1 MQNGTK
7 VVVLP
12 ANEREANRQYPTRI
26 EKEVQVPT
34 LYKSDKCSCLNAATN
49 DILTMKSL
57 ILAQDER

>member
-1 MQNGTK
+1 MT
-7 VVVLP
+7 
-12 ANEREANRQYPTRI
+12 NEREQMFAFASEPSISERI

-34 LYKSDKCSCLNAATN
+34 LYESDKCSCLNAATN